1 MIIQMS
7 ERKGQNR
14 MIEKNLWRESGKHG
28 SLLIASSLCGILCA
42 VVILGQ
48 AFTLAGIIAAVFMQE
63 AALEVLLPQIGQLFL
78 LVTVRF
84 ILQTLEEYF
93 AFSLGQAVQYDLRQA
108 LLQKMNELGP
118 VALRQEQ
125 KGQLLYLLNE
135 GVGTLESYFS
145 KYLPQLFQSLVIP
158 VLFLCFIVPRDLMSG
173 IILLVTAPLVPFFMM
188 LIGKWTNK
196 VNARQWIVI
205 NRLSGYLHDVMAGL
219 TTLKLMNRSAEQS
232 KKIEQVGSDYA
243 KATLAVLRWAFLSSL
258 ALELFTTI
266 SIALVSVGLGLR
278 LVEGQLDFATA
289 FFILLIAPEFYQPL
303 RALGSHFHTSLSTRE
318 AAADIF
324 AFLEQP
330 VCAQRVPVNPEQAAA
345 LQLQQVTVRY
355 PNSEDTVLRDVSF
368 TVQPGEVVALVGRS
382 GSGKTTILNV
392 IQGFLTPQQGQ
403 VSVRE
408 APAVIQ
414 QKPYIFAGTILDNL
428 RFGNEA
434 ISEAE
439 ILEVCRQT
447 GLAELLQRLPDGLH
461 TKVGQGGAGL
471 SGGQQQMIAMVRA
484 ICQQKQII
492 LFDEAT
498 ANLDLIT
505 ERQLNKSLRHLLQ
518 QRTVLLVAHRLSTIQ
533 MADRI
538 IVLEQG
544 RIAEQGTQAE
554 LLQRSGWY
562 QQLVRKGAEA

>member
-1 MIIQMS
+1 
-7 ERKGQNR
+7 
-14 MIEKNLWRESGKHG
+14 MIEKNLWRESRSRRG
-28 SLLIASSLCGILCA
+28 LLLASSLCGILCA

-48 AFTLAGIIAAVFMQE
+48 AFTLAGIIAAVFLQK
-63 AALEVLLPQIGQLFL
+63 AALDTLLPQIGQLFL

-84 ILQTLEEYF
+84 VLQILGEYF
-93 AFSLGQAVQYDLRQA
+93 AFSLGQGVQYDLRQS
-108 LLQKMNELGP
+108 LLQKMNGMGP
-118 VALRQEQ
+118 IALRQEQ

-158 VLFLCFIVPRDLMSG
+158 VLFLCFIMPRDLMSG
-173 IILLVTAPLVPFFMM
+173 LILLVTAPLVPFFMM

-196 VNARQWIVI
+196 VNARQWVII

-232 KKIEQVGSDYA
+232 KKIEQVGNDYA

-303 RALGSHFHTSLSTRE
+303 RALGGHFHTSLSTRE

-324 AFLEQP
+324 TFLEQP
-330 VCAQRVPVNPEQAAA
+330 VCTQQIPVNPEQSAAIEF
-345 LQLQQVTVRY
+345 QQVTATY
-355 PNSEDTVLRDVSF
+355 PNSTEAVLQEVSF
-368 TVQPGEVVALVGRS
+368 HVQPGEVVALVGRS

-392 IQGFLTPQQGQ
+392 LQGFLAPQQGQ
-403 VSVRE
+403 VSVQE
-408 APAVIQ
+408 TPAVIQ
-414 QKPYIFAGTILDNL
+414 QKPYIFAGTVLDNL
-428 RFGNEA
+428 RFGNES
-434 ISEAE
+434 ISEEE
-439 ILEVCRQT
+439 ILDVCRQT
-447 GLAELLQRLPDGLH
+447 GLADLLQRLPDGMY

-471 SGGQQQMIAMVRA
+471 SGGQRQMIAMVRA

-505 ERQLNKSLRHLLQ
+505 EQQLNKSLERLLQ
-518 QRTVLLVAHRLSTIQ
+518 QRTVLLVAHRLTTMQ

-544 RIAEQGTQAE
+544 RIVEQGTQEE